1 VLSPTLEM
9 EVRCARCVSVVKQDT
24 GECRQDSTVPAR
36 SRVVHPDSLVGL
48 CGVSVGVKQETVGVP
63 TRHSESSPGIR

>member
-1 VLSPTLEM
+1 M
-9 EVRCARCVSVVKQDT
+9 SVVKQDT

-63 TRHSESSPGIR
+63 TRDSASARPLSIARSVSTIGSCQS